1 VGSHQNHRIGANF
14 GHKVELTAKS
24 ITKKF
29 SLHISDGRFQI
40 DNNVSSSF
48 SSWDKLLAVSD
59 VKQSTLTTVSL
70 DITASASTAADDDDD
85 LARCLSQSARV
96 AVDDIK
102 LKSLTHCRLSNVA
115 EFGSWSQCADVTLT
129 WICSRWRN
137 LSTAAAL
144 KASISDFCQT
154 HPQCFIC

>member
-1 VGSHQNHRIGANF
+1 M
-14 GHKVELTAKS
+14 
-24 ITKKF
+24 
-29 SLHISDGRFQI
+29 
-40 DNNVSSSF
+40 
-48 SSWDKLLAVSD
+48 SD

-115 EFGSWSQCADVTLT
+115 EFGS
-129 WICSRWRN
+129 
-137 LSTAAAL
+137 
-144 KASISDFCQT
+144 
-154 HPQCFIC
+154 